1 MTEKIIPPLIY
12 SVLLA
17 AMLALIFVFFIDC
30 GGNITTELD
39 PNKPIFHNDAD
50 DYSFGTKYLFSF
62 FLNLAWTPWIF
73 LSKGDLK
80 LREEEYEPILTVKV
94 VVSIVSVILAL
105 IIGAK
110 LAEMAFFGGLIGVVL
125 IAFVIGVFRQA

>member
-1 MTEKIIPPLIY
+1 MTEKIIPPVTY
-12 SVLLA
+12 SILLA
-17 AMLALIFVFFIDC
+17 AVLAFVLVFFIDC
-30 GGNITTELD
+30 GGNITTDLD

-94 VVSIVSVILAL
+94 VVSIVSIILAL

-110 LAEMAFFGGLIGVVL
+110 LVGMAFFGGFIGIVL

>member
-1 MTEKIIPPLIY
+1 MTEKIIPPVTY
-12 SVLLA
+12 SILLA
-17 AMLALIFVFFIDC
+17 AVLAFVLVFFIDC
-30 GGNITTELD
+30 GGNITTDLD

-73 LSKGDLK
+73 LNHNDLIISEK
-80 LREEEYEPILTVKV
+80 EYGPILAVKV
-94 VVSIVSVILAL
+94 VVSIVSVLIAL

-110 LAEMAFFGGLIGVVL
+110 LVEMAFFGGFIGIVL

>member
-73 LSKGDLK
+73 LIRNDFKISEK
-80 LREEEYEPILTVKV
+80 EYELLLVVKIV
-94 VVSIVSVILAL
+94 MSIVSFILAL

-110 LAEMAFFGGLIGVVL
+110 LLEMAFFGVFIGVVL

>member
-1 MTEKIIPPLIY
+1 MTEKIIPPVTY
-12 SVLLA
+12 SILLA
-17 AMLALIFVFFIDC
+17 AVLAFVLVFFIDC
-30 GGNITTELD
+30 GGNITTDLD

-62 FLNLAWTPWIF
+62 FFYLAWTPWIF
-73 LSKGDLK
+73 LNHNDLIISEK
-80 LREEEYEPILTVKV
+80 EYGPILAVKV
-94 VVSIVSVILAL
+94 VVSIVSVLIAL

-110 LAEMAFFGGLIGVVL
+110 LVEMAFFGGFIGIVL